1 MLFLQYRQ
9 VRIIVYFFVIIVIL
23 VKWWMRFSFAGMHLV
38 YGSLS
43 LLILLEC
50 LVLLFIICFILRKR
64 VKKFQRESTIAIPL
78 PPVRECEGSV
88 AITSTELQEF
98 PPDETTVSIQ
108 DLPTLQSAAGTVHA
122 TTKVAEAC
130 LWDILFYKNNFLLI
144 LNIFLYF

>member
-1 MLFLQYRQ
+1 M
-9 VRIIVYFFVIIVIL
+9 
-23 VKWWMRFSFAGMHLV
+23 

-50 LVLLFIICFILRKR
+50 LVLLLIICFILRKR
-64 VKKFQRESTIAIPL
+64 VKKFQRESTIAMPL

-130 LWDILFYKNNFLLI
+130 L
-144 LNIFLYF
+144 